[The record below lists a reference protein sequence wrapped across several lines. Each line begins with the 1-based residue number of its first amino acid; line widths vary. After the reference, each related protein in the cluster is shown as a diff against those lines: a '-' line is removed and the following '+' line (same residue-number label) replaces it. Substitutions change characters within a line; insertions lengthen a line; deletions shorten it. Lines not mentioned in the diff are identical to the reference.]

1 MCRCSIKRKYI
12 LIWTPESE
20 MKETISRVEKHS
32 EELEYDSNS
41 AKTDATTSHKT
52 PLEDAVSST
61 KDRLIHQTY
70 EVPVGPIFPI
80 NSVPQLVSSTQ
91 GNCSVTVKDLPEAEI
106 KIQDFDRSAVLTPD
120 VDSKIQ
126 VT

>member
-1 MCRCSIKRKYI
+1 
-12 LIWTPESE
+12 
-20 MKETISRVEKHS
+20 MKETISRVEKRS
-32 EELEYDSNS
+32 EELESDSNS
-41 AKTDATTSHKT
+41 VKTETTASHNT

-70 EVPVGPIFPI
+70 EVPAGPIFPI

-91 GNCSVTVKDLPEAEI
+91 GDCSVTVKDLPEAED
-106 KIQDFDRSAVLTPD
+106 KIQDLDRSAVLTPD